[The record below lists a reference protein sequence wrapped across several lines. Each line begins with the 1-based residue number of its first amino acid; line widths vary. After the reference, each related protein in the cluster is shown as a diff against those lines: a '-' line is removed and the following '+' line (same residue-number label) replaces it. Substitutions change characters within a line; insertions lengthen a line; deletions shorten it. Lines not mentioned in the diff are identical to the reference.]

1 MQAGNTTS
9 QQNTFVHMHLYAYA
23 WHQCRVSN
31 EFHRRNAQVSCSNA
45 QLFSGMEC
53 SKEYGA
59 NLVQAGAL
67 SFVLAELLH
76 LVAVHG
82 VAAGVRCR
90 LQAVTEQ
97 EMY

>member
-1 MQAGNTTS
+1 
-9 QQNTFVHMHLYAYA
+9 MHLYAYV
-23 WHQCRVSN
+23 WHQCRFPN
-31 EFHRRNAQVSCSNA
+31 EFHSHNAQVSCSNA
-45 QLFSGMEC
+45 RLFSGTEG
-53 SKEYGA
+53 SKEHGA

-90 LQAVTEQ
+90 LRAVTEQ